1 MNETR
6 KRKYCDEYQETP
18 NKFRAVEKEENIKE
32 LSLFAKIKNWF
43 MSLIKWYINITLFFH
58 YLYNNENFY
67 SGSVEYF
74 ILKS

>member
-43 MSLIKWYINITLFFH
+43 MSLIK
-58 YLYNNENFY
+58 
-67 SGSVEYF
+67 
-74 ILKS
+74 